1 MGGEES
7 LIELFGQPNDLLL
20 IRTVVFKLLVSE
32 LLYILKIT
40 EFCICG
46 LNLSMLTILGVKA
59 GKVFMYLLLHL
70 KIAPRYP
77 LQVTIN
83 NRT

>member
-1 MGGEES
+1 MSHFS
-7 LIELFGQPNDLLL
+7 LGQWFSNLWFQNSFIFL
-20 IRTVVFKLLVSE
+20 KLLR
-32 LLYILKIT
+32 IPKG
-40 EFCICG
+40 FCICG

-70 KIAPRYP
+70 KIGPRYP